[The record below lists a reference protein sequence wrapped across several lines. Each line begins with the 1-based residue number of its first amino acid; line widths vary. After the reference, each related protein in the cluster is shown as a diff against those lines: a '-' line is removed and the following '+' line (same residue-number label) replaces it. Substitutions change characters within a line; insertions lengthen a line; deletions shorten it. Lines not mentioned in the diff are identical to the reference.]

1 MADDEP
7 GWVKRIAHFLPLA
20 ALPAEESDRHY
31 REVHTP
37 FARRLLREAEQVVSY
52 HTAKVTAEL
61 DLAGG
66 WRQRPRA
73 FRFIVMRFL
82 PGRSL
87 ELPED
92 VHERIVQDHR
102 SCLRELRS
110 FAVSEQVLVDRLR
123 GQTSLVKYVLELD
136 RRADTSPADADRHLA
151 ERLAGLAEQVDR
163 AFGLRQVLVDRV
175 EGEAATE
182 AVDEPGQRPLGRQ
195 LPDTRRH
202 AFVEFYADHPEWAE
216 EWFAL
221 PAVDRVLRDPWWER
235 ARCYRVAEECGL
247 DRR

>member
-1 MADDEP
+1 MPDDEP
-7 GWVKRIAHFLPLA
+7 RWGKSISHFLPLA
-20 ALPAEESDRHY
+20 ALPEEESDRHY

-37 FARRLLREAEQVVSY
+37 FARRLLRGAEQVVSY
-52 HTAKVTAEL
+52 HTARVTAEL

-87 ELPED
+87 EFPEV

-102 SCLRELRS
+102 NCLRELRS
-110 FAVSEQVLVDRLR
+110 FPVREQVLLDRLS

-136 RRADTSPADADRHLA
+136 RRADTSQQAADEHLG
-151 ERLAGLAEQVDR
+151 EQLAGLVEQMDS
-163 AFGLRQVLVDRV
+163 AFGLRQVLVDHV
-175 EGEAATE
+175 EGEGATE
-182 AVDEPGQRPLGRQ
+182 AVDEPGQRPLGRL
-195 LPDTRRH
+195 LPQTRRH
-202 AFVEFYADHPEWAE
+202 AYVEVYADHPDWAQ
-216 EWFAL
+216 EWFAQ
-221 PAVDRVLRDPWWER
+221 PAVADVLRDPWWDTV
-235 ARCYRVAEECGL
+235 RCYRVAEECGL